1 MYSLA
6 HVTHIHTTT
15 QKHTQMHT
23 ETHVSMPQ
31 CTNSIFVIIIV
42 AMTVFMSIDNYW
54 FYCFIYVYCYLLL
67 LYILT
72 DLFKSCSPHVANK

>member
-6 HVTHIHTTT
+6 HVTHIHTNT

-31 CTNSIFVIIIV
+31 CTHSIFVIIIV
-42 AMTVFMSIDNYW
+42 AMTVLISIDNFW
-54 FYCFIYVYCYLLL
+54 FYCLFIAIVVIVVIY
-67 LYILT
+67 
-72 DLFKSCSPHVANK
+72 